1 MKKILDNI
9 KVLFKD
15 LIQVS
20 KLTKTKNKKLKI
32 TLLAMINNSLVIFD
46 ILIILYF
53 SKLFSEVTLDNSLIE
68 FFLSREYLFPFF
80 IIFRYLAVYFER
92 IVTTSLQMDIEQNL
106 REHLLSEIFDK
117 GNFSI
122 ADAYFYVNT
131 LCVQVGGFYST
142 LATFF
147 GSLIQILLFTSYLLI
162 TNFNIV
168 MIFGIGSILLIIP
181 TYYFAKLGR
190 KYAHITY
197 TSGQEISEEIEKVLD
212 SLYLIKIVNKVKDE
226 LLKFSSNLDLLYS
239 SRLKDIK
246 YGTINAAMPN
256 FITLFSLSILL
267 VFFNFINKLSLD
279 FIGILLRLFQS
290 LSNLN
295 KNIHLVSTF
304 HVSLEK
310 LYEVEKNK
318 EQINKSN
325 YVTNYE
331 NKNDDISVNFSDV
344 TFKYF
349 NSEDNIFN
357 NLNLK
362 IYKNKHTIITGP
374 NGSGK
379 STILGLAAGILY
391 SNSGKIET
399 SAKKFGY
406 VSATP
411 MILNASLLD
420 NLNYGNE
427 VAVSEEELMKQIKLF
442 QLFKEDKNYDLS
454 KTISNKTLS
463 TGQMQKISFIRAL
476 SSGADIL
483 ILDESTSNLDTE
495 TKKLIY
501 KIMSQKELTIIN
513 STHSQDEIFNYDY
526 EIKITI
532 DDGKRIVSL
541 VENN

>member
-1 MKKILDNI
+1 MKKTLDSIKILIN
-9 KVLFKD
+9 D

-32 TLLAMINNSLVIFD
+32 LFLALINNSLVVFD

-53 SKLFSEVTLDNSLIE
+53 SKIFSEVTLDNRIVD
-68 FFLSREYLFPFF
+68 FFLSRLYLFPVF

-117 GNFSI
+117 GNFSV

-131 LCVQVGGFYST
+131 LCGQVGGFYST

-147 GSLIQILLFTSYLLI
+147 GSLIQIVLFTSYLLI

-168 MIFGIGSILLIIP
+168 LIFGIGSILLIIP

-197 TSGQEISEEIEKVLD
+197 TSAQEISEEIEKVLD
-212 SLYLIKIVNKVKDE
+212 NLYLIKIVKKVQDE
-226 LLKFSSNLDLLYS
+226 LVKFSNNLNLLYS

-267 VFFNFINKLSLD
+267 VFFNFLNKLSLD

-295 KNIHLVSTF
+295 KNIHLVGTY

-310 LYEVEKNK
+310 LYEIENNK
-318 EQINKSN
+318 EQIDKSN
-325 YVTNYE
+325 YIS
-331 NKNDDISVNFSDV
+331 KNDDRNNDIAVKFSNV
-344 TFKYF
+344 SFKYF
-349 NSEDNIFN
+349 NSEEYIFE
-357 NLNLK
+357 NLD
-362 IYKNKHTIITGP
+362 IEIFKNKHTIITGP

-379 STILGLAAGILY
+379 STILGLACGILY
-391 SNSGKIET
+391 ANSGTIKT
-399 SAKKFGY
+399 SVKKFGY

-411 MILNASLLD
+411 MIINGTLKD

-427 VAVSEEELMKQIKLF
+427 VSVSENELMDQIKVF
-442 QLFKEDKNYDLS
+442 KLFKEEGNYDLN
-454 KTISNKTLS
+454 KIITNKTLS

-476 SSGADIL
+476 CSGVDTL

-501 KIMSQKELTIIN
+501 NIISQRKLTIIN
-513 STHSQDEIFNYDY
+513 STHSQDEIFKYDY
-526 EIKITI
+526 EIKISI
-532 DDGKRIVSL
+532 NDGNRNLNLIK
-541 VENN
+541 N

>member
-331 NKNDDISVNFSDV
+331 NKNDDISWDDLKHIIISLINDFYS
-344 TFKYF
+344 TGKKYVI
-349 NSEDNIFN
+349 DRD
-357 NLNLK
+357 LK
-362 IYKNKHTIITGP
+362 EEMVDLKEIEKKIVQ
-374 NGSGK
+374 
-379 STILGLAAGILY
+379 ILDQ
-391 SNSGKIET
+391 KIRPAV
-399 SAKKFGY
+399 AKDGG
-406 VSATP
+406 
-411 MILNASLLD
+411 D
-420 NLNYGNE
+420 
-427 VAVSEEELMKQIKLF
+427 IK
-442 QLFKEDKNYDLS
+442 FKEFKDGVVKVQLQGS
-454 KTISNKTLS
+454 CSGCPSSTMTLKQ
-463 TGQMQKISFIRAL
+463 GVQ
-476 SSGADIL
+476 
-483 ILDESTSNLDTE
+483 NLLCHYIPE
-495 TKKLIY
+495 VR
-501 KIMSQKELTIIN
+501 E
-513 STHSQDEIFNYDY
+513 
-526 EIKITI
+526 
-532 DDGKRIVSL
+532 
-541 VENN
+541 VEAI